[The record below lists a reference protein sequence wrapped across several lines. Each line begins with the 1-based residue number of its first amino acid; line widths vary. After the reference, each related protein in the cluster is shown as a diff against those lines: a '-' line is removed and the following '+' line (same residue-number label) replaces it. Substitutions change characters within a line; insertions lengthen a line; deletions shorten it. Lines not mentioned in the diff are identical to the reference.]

1 MYQEERLLAILQHM
15 QHHHRISV
23 EDICELFQVSRDT
36 ARRDIVK
43 LEEQGQILRTRGG
56 ALLPTLN
63 KDVPR
68 FDDRLHSEKEV
79 KEEIGR
85 TAASLIQ
92 NGDYLFMDSSTT
104 VLQAADRITSSDH
117 VIVTNSIDIAGAL
130 SQRQGMTVHLLG
142 GVVHP
147 RHRFIYGPRTLEM
160 LRDYQVDKLLIGT
173 SGITESGLTN
183 PYEEEGYVMKEMMR
197 RADQIIV
204 LADHTKFGQR
214 QFYRIAGLE
223 AIDILIT
230 DREPEASM
238 KQALLEHD
246 IHIILTNEGADPL

>member
-15 QHHHRISV
+15 QQHHRISV
-23 EDICELFQVSRDT
+23 EEICELFQVSRDT

-43 LEEQGQILRTRGG
+43 LEEQGGILRTRGG
-56 ALLPTLN
+56 AILPSLN

-68 FDDRLHSEKEV
+68 FDDRLQSEKAV
-79 KEEIGR
+79 KEDIGR
-85 TAASLIQ
+85 TAASLLQ

-104 VLQAADRITSSDH
+104 VLQAANYLSTTDH
-117 VIVTNSIDIAGAL
+117 IVVTNSFDIAGVL
-130 SQRQGMTVHLLG
+130 SHRQGMTVHLLG

-147 RHRFIYGPRTLEM
+147 RHRFIYGARTLEM

-214 QFYRIAGLE
+214 QFYRLAGLE

-230 DREPEASM
+230 DREPETAM

-246 IHIILTNEGADPL
+246 IHIIITSEGEKES